1 MIRRTGITVF
11 AGELGGACLAVLTRP
26 VVRTGIA
33 IVAGELLG
41 ADFAVVAG
49 PEVRTDAYTRFGVAT
64 VPVFLDGADSRT
76 AIAIHKVSVI
86 TRLRL
91 LNRPIAREW
100 SPTTINSVGTIQTRA
115 LCSCVVA
122 LAE

>member
-26 VVRTGIA
+26 V
-33 IVAGELLG
+33 
-41 ADFAVVAG
+41 
-49 PEVRTDAYTRFGVAT
+49 VRTDAYTRFGVAT